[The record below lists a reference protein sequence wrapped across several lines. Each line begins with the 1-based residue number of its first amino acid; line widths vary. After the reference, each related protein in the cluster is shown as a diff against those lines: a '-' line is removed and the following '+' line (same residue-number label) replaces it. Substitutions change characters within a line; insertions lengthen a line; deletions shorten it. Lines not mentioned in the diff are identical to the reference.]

1 MNKKIVL
8 IICSVGVLVLITG
21 YLSAPPAWSAP
32 GDRKPEI
39 QKPGDKDTKEP
50 GDLKDRSK
58 GKEPVK
64 KKVVKKAG
72 TAAAVGVAGGMVTSG
87 VKGKVTKDKE

>member
-1 MNKKIVL
+1 MHKKIVSIIYSASTL
-8 IICSVGVLVLITG
+8 IFIIA
-21 YLSAPPAWSAP
+21 YLGATPACSAPA
-32 GDRKPEI
+32 DKKMET
-39 QKPGDKDTKEP
+39 QKPADKGEKEL

-72 TAAAVGVAGGMVTSG
+72 TAAAVGVAGGMVASG
-87 VKGKVTKDKE
+87 IKGKVTKDKE

>member
-1 MNKKIVL
+1 MHKKIVS
-8 IICSVGVLVLITG
+8 IICSASTFIFLTAYLGVTPAC
-21 YLSAPPAWSAP
+21 SAPV
-32 GDRKPEI
+32 DKKTEI
-39 QKPGDKDTKEP
+39 QKPADKSKKEL
-50 GDLKDRSK
+50 GDLKDGSK

-72 TAAAVGVAGGMVTSG
+72 TAAVVGVAGGMVTSG